1 MAQGK
6 EYTLEFIQS
15 ELKSLLSAL
24 KADEEIIYIWE
35 LFLEKDYTRFR
46 YSEWIKK
53 YEDDEVVCETSHA
66 IKEILETRAVKWA
79 INGKLNPTI
88 TIFHLK
94 NNYKWVDKSEID
106 QNIKAEINNLSDLPT
121 DELIKLANGSK

>member
-6 EYTLEFIQS
+6 EYTLEFIQE
-15 ELKSLLSAL
+15 ELKLLLSAL
-24 KADEEIIYIWE
+24 KEDEEIIYIWE

-53 YEDDEVVCETSHA
+53 YENDEIVCETSHA

-94 NNYKWVDKSEID
+94 NNYKWVDKSEVDSNHSGTIS
-106 QNIKAEINNLSDLPT
+106 IW
-121 DELIKLANGSK
+121 

>member
-6 EYTLEFIQS
+6 EYTLEFIQE
-15 ELKSLLSAL
+15 ELKLLLSAL
-24 KADEEIIYIWE
+24 KEDEEIIYIWE

-53 YEDDEVVCETSHA
+53 YENDEIVCETSHA

-94 NNYKWVDKSEID
+94 NNYKWVDKSEVDSNHSGTIS
-106 QNIKAEINNLSDLPT
+106 IWSILSEIQWM
-121 DELIKLANGSK
+121 K

>member
-6 EYTLEFIQS
+6 EYTLDFIQA
-15 ELKSLLSAL
+15 ELRSLLSAL
-24 KADEEIIYIWE
+24 KSDEDIIYIWE
-35 LFLEKDYTRFR
+35 LFLEKEYTRFR

-53 YEDDEVVCETSHA
+53 YENDDIVCETSHA

-94 NNYKWVDKSEID
+94 NNYKWVDKSEVDNNTKLSVSGVKTI
-106 QNIKAEINNLSDLPT
+106 NINVW
-121 DELIKLANGSK
+121 DE